1 MLSVS
6 SSSRESSVISSS
18 SNNVNM
24 AIFFNLILSMM
35 ITLRQ
40 FETKRRQKRPRQE
53 REVKKRRID
62 LCLQSTPF
70 VRYLFSLSM
79 HFSGWKVI

>member
-1 MLSVS
+1 MLIWQYSK
-6 SSSRESSVISSS
+6 
-18 SNNVNM
+18 
-24 AIFFNLILSMM
+24 LILSMM

-70 VRYLFSLSM
+70 VRYLFLSM
-79 HFSGWKVI
+79 HISGWKAS

>member
-1 MLSVS
+1 
-6 SSSRESSVISSS
+6 
-18 SNNVNM
+18 M
-24 AIFFNLILSMM
+24 AILFNLILSMM

-70 VRYLFSLSM
+70 VRYLFSPLHAYIRLESDLNS
-79 HFSGWKVI
+79 H